1 MFQDLTQLIIN
12 HRKFWCACMDFKC
25 TWPPEPEIFERMSDD
40 DTNDD
45 SDATYDTDGERMSH
59 DADGERMSDDDF

>member
-1 MFQDLTQLIIN
+1 
-12 HRKFWCACMDFKC
+12 MDFKC